1 MMAADKQPV
10 RPLGA
15 IVRES
20 LHTVAMECGPFTAAE
35 IVEFDKIAAGNKT
48 TEQYRAE
55 ILAEIERDRQDHP
68 EKYTKSGE

>member
-1 MMAADKQPV
+1 MTAAGSGKT
-10 RPLGA
+10 RPLDA

-35 IVEFDKIAAGNKT
+35 LAEFDKIAAGTKT

>member
-1 MMAADKQPV
+1 MQEEMKN
-10 RPLGA
+10 

-35 IVEFDKIAAGNKT
+35 LAEFDKIATGAKT

-55 ILAEIERDRQDHP
+55 ILADIERNRQACP
-68 EKYTKSGE
+68 EKYAKED

>member
-1 MMAADKQPV
+1 MRDDDLKN
-10 RPLGA
+10 

-35 IVEFDKIAAGNKT
+35 IVEFDKIAAGTKT

-55 ILAEIERDRQDHP
+55 ILADIEQNRQAHP
-68 EKYTKSGE
+68 DKYTKSGE

>member
-1 MMAADKQPV
+1 MTAAGDKV

-15 IVRES
+15 IVREA
-20 LHTVAMECGPFTAAE
+20 LATVAMECGPFTAAE
-35 IVEFDKIAAGNKT
+35 LAEFDKIAAGTKT

-55 ILAEIERDRQDHP
+55 ILAEIERDRQASP

>member
-1 MMAADKQPV
+1 MMAADRPDG
-10 RPLGA
+10 RPLGV

-20 LHTVAMECGPFTAAE
+20 LHTVAMECGPFTTDE
-35 IVEFDKIAAGNKT
+35 IAEFDKIAAGTKT

-55 ILAEIERDRQDHP
+55 ILADIEQNRQACP